1 MPVNEG
7 SFNAGNINQIDIE
20 IDAMAIGQFLIS
32 NPDFIKAIAIEVRN
46 QLTKDVR
53 RMGNLYG
60 SQAQKTLNNQTIQP
74 SLNTGQTRRVV

>member
-1 MPVNEG
+1 MNSA
-7 SFNAGNINQIDIE
+7 SFDSTENQDWTINLDLGIVSDHL
-20 IDAMAIGQFLIS
+20 AN

-60 SQAQKTLNNQTIQP
+60 SQAQKTLNNQTSQP